1 MPDTPKMVQTESIS
15 EMLDSEG
22 NSWFFDDAKGW
33 FHIKIWQHAD
43 RYESRPSHSNIKLNL

>member
-33 FHIKIWQHAD
+33 FHIKIRQHAD
-43 RYESRPSHSNIKLNL
+43 RYESRPSHSNIKPNL